1 MVFKAEQGGTTQGV
15 VRASLLVPF
24 LVAALATFGLI
35 ALYSA
40 GYSMSLREP
49 TAAVTR
55 QLIYVPVALLMGWV
69 AWRIDL
75 DAFRAIR
82 WHFLWFV
89 FGLLILARTP
99 GIGRTVNGSWR
110 WIDFGFF
117 RLQPSDLAKVALVL
131 VLADLLAKMQRR
143 TLPYRGR
150 FWQLS
155 SREPFVLTPRGWAD
169 YRDGFLRPVGVI
181 VLICAGIAL
190 GPDLGTI
197 VLCCAVGGS
206 MLFVCGARPAYLGTA
221 LLVGATGFAFLVLNW
236 GSRLR
241 RFTSFLDPEG
251 RQGDEAY
258 QLYQGMLAFACGGV
272 TGVGPGNGLQQR
284 AYLPEAHTDFVF
296 TIIGE
301 EYGLV
306 ATSLVALAY
315 LAIFLL
321 VMRELRRCTDLF
333 RFALALGCSLF
344 LTLQA
349 LVNMLVVT
357 GMLPTK
363 GIALP
368 FISYGGTN
376 LVVSGILIG
385 LMLNAL
391 RDGGRPAVRAAIH
404 A

>member
-1 MVFKAEQGGTTQGV
+1 MVFKAEQGRATQGV
-15 VRASLLVPF
+15 VGASLLVPF

-55 QLIYVPVALLMGWV
+55 QLIYLPISVLMGLL
-69 AWRIDL
+69 AWRLDL
-75 DAFRAIR
+75 DMLRHLR
-82 WHFLWFV
+82 WKFLWFV
-89 FGLLILARTP
+89 MGLLLLARTP
-99 GIGRTVNGSWR
+99 GVGRMVNGSWR

-117 RLQPSDLAKVALVL
+117 RLQPSDLAKVALVV
-131 VLADLLAKMQRR
+131 VLADILAAMQRR

-155 SREPFVLTPRGWAD
+155 SREPYVLTPSAWAD
-169 YRDGFLRPVGVI
+169 YRDGFLRPVGAILLV
-181 VLICAGIAL
+181 CAGIAL

-197 VLCCAVGGS
+197 VLCCAVGGC
-206 MLFVCGARPAYLGTA
+206 MMFVCGARPAYLGTA
-221 LLVGATGFAFLVLNW
+221 VLVGAAGFAFLVFNW
-236 GSRLR
+236 GNRLR

-258 QLYQGMLAFACGGV
+258 QLFQGMLAFACGGT

-315 LAIFLL
+315 LAIFL
-321 VMRELRRCTDLF
+321 VVVRELRRCTDLF

-391 RDGGRPAVRAAIH
+391 RDGGRPAVRAAIQ